1 MKHTRRW
8 LASLLAV
15 VMVLGAMPMALAD
28 WENAKEVKT
37 YDEFTAALADETV
50 EEIKVVGEVTVPK
63 TDKPVEANKPILV
76 GKDGTFK
83 LDPGAVVTSNVPQGK
98 FWYED
103 SEKTWIIVGETMET
117 FVLYAGDDSCYR
129 VMYGTQPDDMNTLVK
144 DTTHGTV
151 NVVCFNGKDVE
162 LTESADVG
170 VFDVRG
176 GKSLTIAKDVSLKAG
191 MYFNLEGDLVMAEGA
206 KLELPENHD
215 IDGTATFAT
224 EDQKPENLNADIEV
238 KAAEKAAE
246 EEKPA
251 EEVDSTEPAAPKFT
265 DVAAT
270 SPFAAAIDWA
280 VGKEITLGKTETT
293 FGPADP
299 CTVSHILTF
308 LWRANGKPGAE
319 EGMADRDSAAKWAV
333 EKEMIAEDAD
343 LTATCTRSMAVT
355 FMWKAAESPKVET
368 EKEFTDVAADA
379 EYAGAVAWAVENGI
393 TTGTTETTFA
403 PDNNCN
409 RGQIVTFLYRQLAEK
424 DTTPAA

>member
-15 VMVLGAMPMALAD
+15 VMVLCAMPMALAD
-28 WENAKEVKT
+28 WENAKEVKN
-37 YDEFTAALADETV
+37 YDEFAAALADETV
-50 EEIKVVGEVTVPK
+50 EEIKVAGEVTVPK

-76 GKDGTFK
+76 GKEGTFK

-98 FWYED
+98 FNYED
-103 SEKTWIIVGETMET
+103 QENTWIIVGDTMET
-117 FVLYAGDDSCYR
+117 FVLYAGDEGCYR
-129 VMYGTQPDDMNTLVK
+129 VMYGTQPDDMNALVK
-144 DTTHGTV
+144 DTTHGAV
-151 NVVCFNGKDVE
+151 NVVCFNGKDLE
-162 LTESADVG
+162 LTESFDGA

-191 MYFNLEGDLVMAEGA
+191 MYFNLEGNLVMAEGA
-206 KLELPENHD
+206 KLEVPDNND
-215 IDGTATFAT
+215 VDGNATFAA
-224 EDQKPENLNADIEV
+224 ESQKPENLHVDGEV
-238 KAAEKAAE
+238 KVAEKPAE

-251 EEVDSTEPAAPKFT
+251 EPSAPKFT
-265 DVAAT
+265 DVAAA

-308 LWRANGKPGAE
+308 LWRANGKPGAG
-319 EGMADRDSAAKWAV
+319 EGVADRDSAAKWAV

-355 FMWKAAESPKVET
+355 FMWKAAGSPEVES

-379 EYAGAVAWAVENGI
+379 GYAGAVAWAVENEI
-393 TTGTTETTFA
+393 TAGTGDGTTFA
-403 PDNNCN
+403 PQNPCN
-409 RGQIVTFLYRQLAEK
+409 RGQIVTFLFRQLAEK
-424 DTTPAA
+424 DAEPAA

>member
-98 FWYED
+98 FNYED
-103 SEKTWIIVGETMET
+103 RENTWIIVGDTMET

-129 VMYGTQPDDMNTLVK
+129 VMYGTQPDDMNTLIK

-191 MYFNLEGDLVMAEGA
+191 MYFNLEGDLVMNEGA

-238 KAAEKAAE
+238 KAAEKPAE

-251 EEVDSTEPAAPKFT
+251 ETETPAEPAAPKFT

-308 LWRANGKPGAE
+308 LWRANGKPGAA
-319 EGMADRDSAAKWAV
+319 EGVKDRDAAAKWAV
-333 EKEMIAEDAD
+333 EQKLIGEGQDVSAP
-343 LTATCTRSMAVT
+343 CTRVMAVG
-355 FMWKAAESPKVET
+355 FLWGVAGKPESKAELS
-368 EKEFTDVAADA
+368 FTDVDKEAD
-379 EYAGAVAWAVENGI
+379 YAGAIAWAVENKV
-393 TTGTTETTFA
+393 TAGTSETTFS
-403 PDNNCN
+403 PENTCT
-409 RGQIVTFLYRQLAEK
+409 RGQIVTFLYRAANAAEASK
-424 DTTPAA
+424 

>member
-1 MKHTRRW
+1 MKAAKKW
-8 LASLLAV
+8 LAGLMTLALLVCSLPA
-15 VMVLGAMPMALAD
+15 ALAAD
-28 WENAKEVKT
+28 WDSATEVKN
-37 YDEFTAALADETV
+37 YDELTAALKDEKV
-50 EEIKVVGEVTVPK
+50 EEIKIVGEVTVPEGNL
-63 TDKPVEANKPILV
+63 EANKPILV
-76 GKDGTFK
+76 GKDGAFK
-83 LDPGAVVTSNVPQGK
+83 LAPGAVVTSDVPQGK
-98 FWYED
+98 FNYED
-103 SEKTWIIVGETMET
+103 QENTWIIVGDTMET
-117 FVLYAGDDSCYR
+117 FVLYAGDDGCYR
-129 VMYGTQPDDMNTLVK
+129 VMYGTQPDDINALVK
-144 DTTHGTV
+144 DTAHGKV
-151 NVVCFNGKDVE
+151 NTLCFSGKDVE
-162 LTESADVG
+162 LTESFDGA

-191 MYFNLEGDLVMAEGA
+191 MYFNLEGNLVMNEGA

-238 KAAEKAAE
+238 KAAEKPAE
-246 EEKPA
+246 PETPA
-251 EEVDSTEPAAPKFT
+251 EEVDSAEPAAPKFT
-265 DVAAT
+265 DVAPT

-280 VGKEITLGKTETT
+280 VAKEITLGKTETT

-308 LWRANGKPGAE
+308 LWRANGKPGAA
-319 EGMADRDSAAKWAV
+319 EGVTDRDSAAKWAV

-355 FMWKAAESPKVET
+355 FMWKAAESPEVET

-424 DTTPAA
+424 ETTPAA